1 MFFTKWLMDTIQLF
15 RNKLTNNWKIK
26 SEVIYE
32 KHAEGTQNLTGQKTD
47 TYSQPCQTSKT
58 ECFAKI
64 IKKKTK
70 TKTKQFSENHSVHW
84 GLNPPLKHSPS
95 FLPSPP
101 PLKSANSPSSSP
113 FFRHFL
119 PCILVFRQ
127 PPLKSRIFQWTPK
140 ILKFFILN
148 TILSSKSN

>member
-64 IKKKTK
+64 IKKKQKNK
-70 TKTKQFSENHSVHW
+70 T
-84 GLNPPLKHSPS
+84 
-95 FLPSPP
+95 
-101 PLKSANSPSSSP
+101 
-113 FFRHFL
+113 
-119 PCILVFRQ
+119 
-127 PPLKSRIFQWTPK
+127 IFGKP
-140 ILKFFILN
+140 
-148 TILSSKSN
+148 